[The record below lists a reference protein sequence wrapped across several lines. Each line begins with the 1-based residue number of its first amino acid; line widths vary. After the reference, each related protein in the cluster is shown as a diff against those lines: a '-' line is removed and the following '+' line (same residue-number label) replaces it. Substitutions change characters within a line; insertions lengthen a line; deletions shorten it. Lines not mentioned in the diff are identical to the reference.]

1 MDKNTKK
8 RIYESVMRNIS
19 NVVKKHIYE
28 SDEDVYS
35 SEGNPDIKIGDEIKI
50 ISMKGKPDYSGRTGT
65 VEFIDSMNQIHG
77 TWGGLALQ
85 PENDEFE
92 VI

>member
-1 MDKNTKK
+1 
-8 RIYESVMRNIS
+8 MRNIS

-28 SDEDVYS
+28 SNKNDEIKPGTNIRIINMK
-35 SEGNPDIKIGDEIKI
+35 GNPDF
-50 ISMKGKPDYSGRTGT
+50 SGRTGT
-65 VEFIDSMNQIHG
+65 VQFIDSMNQIHG